1 MAASLPMY
9 PQAPGRGCAA
19 FCPAGELCHRRL
31 DMLTRSL
38 LSAVFCLLLIALQ
51 PLPVEAESI
60 LPDGRTTTTM
70 RPWLDKRA
78 RQWLD
83 AREPLT
89 VGVVS
94 PDYPPLS
101 IFYAGSYK
109 GFTADY
115 LALVFERPLRVR
127 DFPSRQAAIDA
138 LSQGEIDLL
147 GVGSEVEARQHGL
160 LASAAYLSDRPVLAS
175 SSGAP
180 FDSQAESWLATV
192 KGYLPAERIKA
203 AYPHSRIIWFD
214 SPQLALEALSMGD
227 VDGVLGDAVSTHY
240 LIQTHYLLNLRIE
253 NFAPIDSQGFRFLLR
268 PGDEP
273 LLALI
278 DRALPHISGR
288 YGDELLR
295 SWSAGRRLRFDE
307 PRVTLSPAEQRWLS
321 AHPVVP
327 VVINHS
333 LGALGQVDSEGK
345 LSGIGRDYLEL
356 IGKRSG
362 LRFSFTGARNF
373 VETKSRL
380 DAEEAL
386 VTPTMPSSERFDSG
400 LEVLTPYL
408 RSATV
413 LMGARQGGRD
423 ERVGRVHG
431 LADLAGKRLA
441 TTIGYF
447 LNDFIR
453 REHPEIKLQV
463 YPTFLAAMRSVD
475 AGQSEA
481 AISSDYTG
489 RYLSAQHFDNRIQVV
504 GILDDL
510 SIPISIGVAR
520 NQPELQGIL
529 EKAQLAIAPEE
540 VAEILHRWEPRFA
553 KGGADFWRD
562 HRSKILQIGG
572 LFGVLISISLIWGF
586 YLMRQVRKTRQAE
599 EQADAANRAKSV
611 FLSTMS
617 HEIRTPLNAVIGLQ
631 ELVLKKGEKGVLDL
645 DSLSIAQE
653 AAQGLLLL
661 LGNILDLSRIESG
674 RFDSAP
680 EPVLPGELIR
690 GILPLVGGLTRQ
702 KNLSLALELDG
713 DLEHWVLVDPLHFKQ
728 VLFNLLGNAIK
739 FTERGG
745 VTVRAVGRREA
756 ERLHLLLE
764 VSDTGLGIS
773 EEDQARLFRPFSQV
787 GSPALGQASGS
798 GLGLYISRR
807 LVHLMGG
814 RISLRSE
821 LGNGSCFSVEFDLPL
836 TEPPPSESSEARSGV
851 AEVEERKEA
860 RALSILL
867 AEDHPFNRLTLTM
880 QLESLGHRVTSTED
894 GEEAFERWQGED
906 FDVVIT
912 DGMMPR
918 MDGYELARRI
928 RSQEALGGRRRCLVI
943 ALTAS
948 AEKDALERCLAAGMD
963 RVLFKPTTLDEL
975 ARALNGGEPLMPTSV
990 DSQ

>member
-160 LASAAYLSDRPVLAS
+160 LVSAAYLSDRPVLVS

-510 SIPISIGVAR
+510 
-520 NQPELQGIL
+520 
-529 EKAQLAIAPEE
+529 
-540 VAEILHRWEPRFA
+540 
-553 KGGADFWRD
+553 
-562 HRSKILQIGG
+562 
-572 LFGVLISISLIWGF
+572 
-586 YLMRQVRKTRQAE
+586 
-599 EQADAANRAKSV
+599 
-611 FLSTMS
+611 
-617 HEIRTPLNAVIGLQ
+617 
-631 ELVLKKGEKGVLDL
+631 
-645 DSLSIAQE
+645 
-653 AAQGLLLL
+653 
-661 LGNILDLSRIESG
+661 
-674 RFDSAP
+674 
-680 EPVLPGELIR
+680 
-690 GILPLVGGLTRQ
+690 
-702 KNLSLALELDG
+702 
-713 DLEHWVLVDPLHFKQ
+713 
-728 VLFNLLGNAIK
+728 
-739 FTERGG
+739 
-745 VTVRAVGRREA
+745 
-756 ERLHLLLE
+756 
-764 VSDTGLGIS
+764 
-773 EEDQARLFRPFSQV
+773 
-787 GSPALGQASGS
+787 
-798 GLGLYISRR
+798 
-807 LVHLMGG
+807 
-814 RISLRSE
+814 
-821 LGNGSCFSVEFDLPL
+821 
-836 TEPPPSESSEARSGV
+836 
-851 AEVEERKEA
+851 
-860 RALSILL
+860 
-867 AEDHPFNRLTLTM
+867 
-880 QLESLGHRVTSTED
+880 
-894 GEEAFERWQGED
+894 
-906 FDVVIT
+906 
-912 DGMMPR
+912 
-918 MDGYELARRI
+918 
-928 RSQEALGGRRRCLVI
+928 
-943 ALTAS
+943 
-948 AEKDALERCLAAGMD
+948 
-963 RVLFKPTTLDEL
+963 
-975 ARALNGGEPLMPTSV
+975 
-990 DSQ
+990 

>member
-160 LASAAYLSDRPVLAS
+160 LASAAYLSDRPVLVS

-295 SWSAGRRLRFDE
+295 SWSAGRRLRFDD

-413 LMGARQGGRD
+413 LM
-423 ERVGRVHG
+423 
-431 LADLAGKRLA
+431 
-441 TTIGYF
+441 
-447 LNDFIR
+447 
-453 REHPEIKLQV
+453 
-463 YPTFLAAMRSVD
+463 
-475 AGQSEA
+475 
-481 AISSDYTG
+481 
-489 RYLSAQHFDNRIQVV
+489 
-504 GILDDL
+504 
-510 SIPISIGVAR
+510 
-520 NQPELQGIL
+520 
-529 EKAQLAIAPEE
+529 
-540 VAEILHRWEPRFA
+540 
-553 KGGADFWRD
+553 
-562 HRSKILQIGG
+562 
-572 LFGVLISISLIWGF
+572 
-586 YLMRQVRKTRQAE
+586 
-599 EQADAANRAKSV
+599 
-611 FLSTMS
+611 
-617 HEIRTPLNAVIGLQ
+617 
-631 ELVLKKGEKGVLDL
+631 
-645 DSLSIAQE
+645 
-653 AAQGLLLL
+653 
-661 LGNILDLSRIESG
+661 
-674 RFDSAP
+674 
-680 EPVLPGELIR
+680 
-690 GILPLVGGLTRQ
+690 
-702 KNLSLALELDG
+702 
-713 DLEHWVLVDPLHFKQ
+713 
-728 VLFNLLGNAIK
+728 
-739 FTERGG
+739 
-745 VTVRAVGRREA
+745 
-756 ERLHLLLE
+756 
-764 VSDTGLGIS
+764 
-773 EEDQARLFRPFSQV
+773 
-787 GSPALGQASGS
+787 
-798 GLGLYISRR
+798 
-807 LVHLMGG
+807 
-814 RISLRSE
+814 
-821 LGNGSCFSVEFDLPL
+821 
-836 TEPPPSESSEARSGV
+836 
-851 AEVEERKEA
+851 
-860 RALSILL
+860 
-867 AEDHPFNRLTLTM
+867 
-880 QLESLGHRVTSTED
+880 
-894 GEEAFERWQGED
+894 
-906 FDVVIT
+906 
-912 DGMMPR
+912 
-918 MDGYELARRI
+918 
-928 RSQEALGGRRRCLVI
+928 
-943 ALTAS
+943 
-948 AEKDALERCLAAGMD
+948 
-963 RVLFKPTTLDEL
+963 
-975 ARALNGGEPLMPTSV
+975 
-990 DSQ
+990 